1 MLTECHKI
9 SSLLMCFPLPR
20 KAITLFS
27 LKCAVELNLYQE
39 QLFNKNFNNNL
50 KSFISRVTAQHS
62 LSHFNFYL
70 NAAEYEN

>member
-1 MLTECHKI
+1 
-9 SSLLMCFPLPR
+9 MCFSLPR

-50 KSFISRVTAQHS
+50 KSFISQVSVVVST
-62 LSHFNFYL
+62 LSHFNFNL